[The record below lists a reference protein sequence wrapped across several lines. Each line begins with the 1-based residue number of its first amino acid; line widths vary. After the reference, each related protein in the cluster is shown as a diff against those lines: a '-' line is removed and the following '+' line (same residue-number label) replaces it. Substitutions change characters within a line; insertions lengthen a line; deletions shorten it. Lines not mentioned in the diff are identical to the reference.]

1 MSKTLIIAEKPSVGT
16 DIARVLGCR
25 ERRKGWI
32 EGENHIV
39 TWAIGHL
46 VTLCS
51 PEEMD
56 ERLKNWSFDTL
67 PILPK
72 DMKLKIVPR
81 TRSQF
86 DIVKRLM
93 LSDEVSD
100 LICATDSGREGE
112 LIFRYIYHMSNCHK
126 PFRRLW
132 ISSMTDEAI
141 RDGLDTLKPGREY
154 DNLYQSA
161 RCRAEADWLVGM
173 NGSRGYTLQYDRLLS
188 VGRVQSPTLA
198 IMVKRER
205 EIQAFVPEKY
215 LELWATFS
223 SYKGRWFDEK
233 QHAANL
239 ELDPKS
245 RAFPGRIPL
254 DQRAW
259 AESLAESLKGKPYAV
274 ESVEREQ
281 RSVKPPQLYDLTE
294 LQRDANRHYGW
305 PAAKTLEVAQALY
318 EKRKLITYPRTD
330 SRYLSRDIFKTLK
343 SRLQKLDVPP
353 YQEFVKVA
361 LESERNLFGR
371 VINDARVSDHHAIIP
386 TGRDMAK
393 INLDEDEAKLF
404 ALVARRFLAIFFPD
418 QELEYSTV
426 VTRCEGH
433 PFVSKGKTELSAGWA
448 AIYAA
453 PAEEE
458 TNAKTKAKKKPRGR
472 DEEYA
477 DLPALNEGDAG
488 KTKSA
493 KLEEKQTTP
502 PSRYTEATLLSAME
516 NAGRLIEDDELREQM
531 KDSGLGTPATRAA
544 IIERLIYVRYVRRVG
559 RLLAPTDKGC
569 ALVDVLLSEVASPE
583 MTGRWEK
590 GLTEIGRGEKDPE
603 AFMEEIRSFV
613 RKIVAASRS
622 KVDGVSFPEDKARA
636 RALAAG
642 PKEPIG
648 TCPLC
653 NSNLFENSKTFYCSR
668 WRAGC
673 KFSIW
678 KDAASKSGGP
688 EIDEALAKKLLEGK
702 PLVGKTGTL
711 SLQKRAPFVLWEP
724 NGDGGGAAPGEA
736 KTDGS
741 DANG

>member
-1 MSKTLIIAEKPSVGT
+1 MSKTLIVAEKPSVGG

-32 EGENHIV
+32 EGEHHTV

-67 PILPK
+67 PILPA

-81 TRSQF
+81 TRSQYE
-86 DIVKRLM
+86 IVKRLM
-93 LSDEVSD
+93 MSDEITD
-100 LICATDSGREGE
+100 IICATDSGREGE
-112 LIFRYIYHMSNCHK
+112 LIFRYIYHMAGCHK

-141 RDGLDTLKPGREY
+141 RDGLDSLKPGHEY

-205 EIQAFVPEKY
+205 EIQAFVPDKY
-215 LELWATFS
+215 LELWATFNGF
-223 SYKGRWFDEK
+223 KGRWFDEK
-233 QHAANL
+233 QHAADL
-239 ELDPKS
+239 EQDPKS

-254 DQRAW
+254 EQRAW
-259 AESLAESLKGKPYAV
+259 AESLAEELKGKPYTV
-274 ESVEREQ
+274 ESVDREQ

-294 LQRDANRHYGW
+294 LQRDANRNHGW
-305 PAAKTLEVAQALY
+305 PASKTLEIAQTLY

-353 YQEFVKVA
+353 YQELVQVA
-361 LESERNLFGR
+361 LASERNLFGR

-386 TGRDMAK
+386 TGRDLAK

-404 ALVARRFLAIFFPD
+404 ALIAKRFLAIFFPD

-426 VTRCEGH
+426 ITRCEGH
-433 PFVSKGKTELSAGWA
+433 PFVSKGKRELVPGWA
-448 AIYAA
+448 AVYAA
-453 PAEEE
+453 AQEEPA
-458 TNAKTKAKKKPRGR
+458 ADKPKKKTARAKGR
-472 DEEYA
+472 DEEFV
-477 DLPALNEGDAG
+477 DLPLVEQGDSG
-488 KTKSA
+488 KAKSA

-516 NAGRLIEDDELREQM
+516 NAGRFIEDDELREQM

-559 RLLAPTDKGC
+559 RLLTPTDKGC
-569 ALVDVLLSEVASPE
+569 ALVDVLLSEVSSPE

-590 GLTEIGRGEKDPE
+590 GLAEIGRGEKNPE

-613 RKIVAASRS
+613 RKIVQASRN
-622 KVDGVSFPEDKARA
+622 KVESVSFPEDKARA

-642 PKEPIG
+642 PREPIG
-648 TCPLC
+648 QCPVC
-653 NSNLFENSKTFYCSR
+653 GSNLYENSKTFYCSR

-678 KDAASKSGGP
+678 KDAASKNGGP
-688 EIDEALAKKLLEGK
+688 EIDETLAKRLLEAK
-702 PLVGKTGTL
+702 QLVGKTGTL
-711 SLQKRAPFVLWEP
+711 TLNKKAPFVDWTPKAE
-724 NGDGGGAAPGEA
+724 GGEA
-736 KTDGS
+736 AAQPAEEPS
-741 DANG
+741 HE